1 MTIIKLK
8 EYGGILTGREFG
20 KTVLTALLEKHRPPF
35 ELDFEGVFS
44 MGSSFGDEVLP
55 PMAKLQGNEL
65 QIINA
70 SKTVKACIEDIRI
83 ETNIKFTYSD
93 MV

>member
-1 MTIIKLK
+1 MTTIKMK
-8 EYGGILTGREFG
+8 TYGAILTGREFG
-20 KTVLTALLEKHRPPF
+20 QTVLNTLLEKHRPPF

-55 PMAKLQGNEL
+55 PIAKLQGNEL

-70 SKTVKACIEDIRI
+70 SKTVKACIEDIRA
-83 ETNIKFTYSD
+83 ETNIRFIFQ
-93 MV
+93 